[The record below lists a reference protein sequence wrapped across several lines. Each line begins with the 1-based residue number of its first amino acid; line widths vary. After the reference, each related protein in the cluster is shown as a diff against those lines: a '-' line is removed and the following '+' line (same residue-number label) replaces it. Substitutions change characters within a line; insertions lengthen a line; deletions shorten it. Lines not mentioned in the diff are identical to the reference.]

1 MMKSVEHYLSLNY
14 PISIH
19 KDDEG
24 DFVAEV
30 QELSGCLADGATP
43 NEAFENVR
51 EAMRSW
57 IESRLKAGLEVPEPR
72 TEQEFSG
79 KVLLRMPRWLH
90 RRLSQQARTENSSLN
105 QYMVS
110 LLAERCATAQMV
122 PAMPVLNNWGIS
134 GSPMMNGQLFVADE
148 MSPLLYASNV
158 WGRVFRDYNQ
168 FAEVAYAAVPGGSTK
183 QRNPFSG
190 PPTRSQMVA

>member
-24 DFVAEV
+24 DFIAEV

-72 TEQEFSG
+72 ADQEFSG

-110 LLAERCATAQMV
+110 LLAERCGTGQSIYEIPAWKNMV
-122 PAMPVLNNWGIS
+122 YRASYMPSDQGFVSNESVFGIS
-134 GSPMMNGQLFVADE
+134 
-148 MSPLLYASNV
+148 
-158 WGRVFRDYNQ
+158 YNL
-168 FAEVAYAAVPGGSTK
+168 ALPRTSYVTAPIDSAKERKALPERART
-183 QRNPFSG
+183 
-190 PPTRSQMVA
+190 QMVA